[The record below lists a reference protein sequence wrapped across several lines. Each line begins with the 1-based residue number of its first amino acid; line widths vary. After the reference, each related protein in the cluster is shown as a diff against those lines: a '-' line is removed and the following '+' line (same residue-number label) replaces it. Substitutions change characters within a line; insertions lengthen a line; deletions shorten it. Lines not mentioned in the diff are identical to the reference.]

1 MASDYLQKIDK
12 YNIRPAWPK
21 PGKCALLVIDM
32 QQFFLPIASPII
44 RNVLS
49 NGKLWLTYHLFR
61 KTGQERQE
69 LWERINE
76 IEIVGSA

>member
-1 MASDYLQKIDK
+1 
-12 YNIRPAWPK
+12 
-21 PGKCALLVIDM
+21 VIDM

-61 KTGQERQE
+61 KTGQGRQK

-76 IEIVGSA
+76 IKIVGSA